1 MNSTKL
7 INNVINWFSIKF
19 IYKMVAKIIILYLNQ
34 YHKMCIIFFV
44 RVSRGMVLHKI
55 IRLIS
60 MSLGVDG
67 YLNFMGNESDVL
79 NG

>member
-1 MNSTKL
+1 
-7 INNVINWFSIKF
+7 
-19 IYKMVAKIIILYLNQ
+19 MVAKIIILYLNQ

-67 YLNFMGNESDVL
+67 YLNFMGNEFGRHEWIDFPRAG
-79 NG
+79 NGENYHYCRK